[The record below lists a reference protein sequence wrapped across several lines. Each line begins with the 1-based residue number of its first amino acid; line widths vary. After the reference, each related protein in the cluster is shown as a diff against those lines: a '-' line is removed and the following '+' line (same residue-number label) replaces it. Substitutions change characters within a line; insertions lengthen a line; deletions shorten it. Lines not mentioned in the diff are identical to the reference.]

1 MTTVNRI
8 KQIAKEQGRSL
19 TYLCKQLGFT
29 SRTYFNDVE
38 KNNREIPIEKLTQIA
53 DLLGV
58 TVDYLLGKTD
68 VKTEKPTGE
77 GELTEHEAKVL
88 NAYRN
93 QPEMQIA
100 VDRLLG
106 IYNDEYVQLYT
117 AASSKDNR
125 PDEIIKISKEKWEK
139 IKNTP
144 DTDDTLM

>member
-1 MTTVNRI
+1 MFWNIFVKLCHEDGSKPTA
-8 KQIAKEQGRSL
+8 IALK
-19 TYLCKQLGFT
+19 LGFSNAT
-29 SRTYFNDVE
+29 ATKW
-38 KNNREIPIEKLTQIA
+38 KNGSIPQGSTLQKIA
-53 DLLGV
+53 DYFGV
-58 TVDYLLGKTD
+58 TVDYLLGKT
-68 VKTEKPTGE
+68 ENPTGE

-125 PDEIIKISKEKWEK
+125 PDKIIKMPKENWEK